1 MPPLGR
7 HYSEVW
13 EELDRAALGLAP
25 LPPHKATTIRNP
37 YAAWT
42 APLPSTSAN
51 PPITLTN
58 LSLQPHSNIPPPN
71 KGIRWDPATL
81 TEQDLIT
88 EEHGSGPLTER
99 MFSSFLYMPGSV
111 KEDDDAFAGA
121 SFNPSGLGTKG
132 GPGMGRGV
140 GQGTVGDLEE
150 RLMKECKALG
160 LIMDDEEV
168 HNPFL

>member
-1 MPPLGR
+1 
-7 HYSEVW
+7 
-13 EELDRAALGLAP
+13 
-25 LPPHKATTIRNP
+25 
-37 YAAWT
+37 
-42 APLPSTSAN
+42 
-51 PPITLTN
+51 
-58 LSLQPHSNIPPPN
+58 
-71 KGIRWDPATL
+71 
-81 TEQDLIT
+81 
-88 EEHGSGPLTER
+88 

-150 RLMKECKALG
+150 RLMKECKSLG

-168 HNPFL
+168 DNALFFVDA

>member
-7 HYSEVW
+7 HYSEIW
-13 EELDRAALGLAP
+13 EEQDRAALGLAP
-25 LPPHKATTIRNP
+25 LPPHKVTTIRNP

-42 APLPSTSAN
+42 DPIPPQSAN
-51 PPITLTN
+51 PAMSLTN
-58 LSLQPHSNIPPPN
+58 LSLQQHSNIPPPN

-81 TEQDLIT
+81 TEQDLVT

-99 MFSSFLYMPGSV
+99 VFSSFMHLPSSN
-111 KEDDDAFAGA
+111 KDEDDTFA
-121 SFNPSGLGTKG
+121 SFNPSGLGVKG
-132 GPGMGRGV
+132 GPGLGRGI

-160 LIMDDEEV
+160 LILESDEV
-168 HNPFL
+168 RDCYLH